1 MTMSGLITIERRL
14 DYVAIDDIEIAQKN
28 PKGHKIDNI
37 RASIDRFGYVAP
49 MIIDERTGRLVVG
62 HGRLES
68 LRSRRSAGES
78 APDGVLVDTDG
89 HWLAPIVRGWSSRSD
104 ADASAYLV
112 LDNRQ
117 TELGG
122 WDEQALVD
130 ILHEIGDPDL
140 IELTGW
146 DPADLD
152 GLMVDDGS
160 SDDPI
165 DQDDDQELPCR
176 QVTDLGD
183 IWTLGPHRLL
193 CGDAT
198 NPEHID
204 RVLADLGAPGIV
216 YADPPYGI
224 KAVPKD
230 GGASRGGR
238 FRSSNGDGKKIKAKT
253 YRQISGDETTDVARD
268 AFTLCHNLYPTSK
281 HVWWGGNHYANSAGL
296 PNASCWLVWDKEN
309 GGNDFADAELA
320 WTNHHGAVRLL
331 RHMWNVMLR
340 ASESGGGL
348 RVHPTQKP
356 VALAEWTFEQIDRK
370 HECSIVLD
378 PFGGSGSTLIAAHQT
393 RRRAALIE
401 LEPYYVDIICRRFQR
416 HTGIT
421 PQRVIGDHDTRPY
434 DFIAP
439 TS

>member
-1 MTMSGLITIERRL
+1 MRISPERIAMERRL
-14 DYVAIDDIEIAQKN
+14 DYVAIDDIKIAPNN
-28 PKGHKIDNI
+28 PKGHMIDNI

-49 MIIDERTGRLVVG
+49 MIVDERTGRLVVG

-68 LRSRRSAGES
+68 LRARWSAGEP
-78 APDGVLVDTDG
+78 APEGVLVDADSR
-89 HWLAPIVRGWSSRSD
+89 WLAPIVRGWSSRSD
-104 ADASAYLV
+104 AEASAYLV

-122 WDEQALVD
+122 WDDRALAS
-130 ILHEIGDPDL
+130 ILDEIGDSDL

-146 DPADLD
+146 DPADLE
-152 GLMVDDGS
+152 GLIADDGS

-165 DQDDDQELPCR
+165 YQEDDTESPCV
-176 QVTDLGD
+176 QVSNYGD
-183 IWTLGPHRLL
+183 IWALGQHRLL

-198 NPEHID
+198 NLEHID
-204 RVLADLGAPGIV
+204 RVLADLGTPGIV

-224 KAVPKD
+224 MAVPKD
-230 GGASRGGR
+230 GGKSRGRR
-238 FRSSNGDGKKIKAKT
+238 FRSSSGDSMIIKANV
-253 YRQISGDETTDVARD
+253 YRQIANDDTTDVA
-268 AFTLCHNLYPTSK
+268 AQSFALIHNLYPTSK
-281 HVWWGGNHYANSAGL
+281 HIWWGGNHYANSAGL
-296 PNASCWLVWDKEN
+296 PNASCWLGWGKES

-331 RHMWNVMLR
+331 RHMWNGMIR
-340 ASESGGGL
+340 ASEKGGGI

-356 VALAEWTFEQIDRK
+356 VALAEWAFEQVDRK
-370 HECSIVLD
+370 REHDIILD

-393 RRRAALIE
+393 KRRAALVE

-421 PQRVIGDHDTRPY
+421 PGRVLSDGDTRSY
-434 DFIAP
+434 DFMG
-439 TS
+439 S